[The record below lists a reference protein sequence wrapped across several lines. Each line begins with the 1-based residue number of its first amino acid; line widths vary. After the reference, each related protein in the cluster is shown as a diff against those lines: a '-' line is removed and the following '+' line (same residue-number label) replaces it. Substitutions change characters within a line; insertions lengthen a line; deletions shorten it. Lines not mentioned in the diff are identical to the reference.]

1 MSAAAATLQPR
12 KFTAGSTWRGIT
24 NRRGRGREAAKAA
37 QAVAGS
43 SFTKT
48 VFAYM
53 RLATRRMPRKINTA
67 PAKESAP
74 GISAKKIAPH
84 VAAKTT

>member
-1 MSAAAATLQPR
+1 MSIEESERDKTEAVGVSAAAATLRPR
-12 KFTAGSTWRGIT
+12 EPT
-24 NRRGRGREAAKAA
+24 
-37 QAVAGS
+37 AGS
-43 SFTKT
+43 SFAKT
-48 VFAYM
+48 AFAYM
-53 RLATRRMPRKINTA
+53 RLAMRRRPRKINTA